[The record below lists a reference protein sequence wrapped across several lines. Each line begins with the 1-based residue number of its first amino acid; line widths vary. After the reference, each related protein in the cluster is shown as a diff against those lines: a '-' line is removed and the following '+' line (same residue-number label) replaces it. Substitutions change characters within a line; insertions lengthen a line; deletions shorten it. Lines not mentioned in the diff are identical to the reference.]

1 MEFKANELAIKDIA
15 SIKNTII
22 TATAENRR
30 DILKA
35 FDDMELQT
43 ELKARGAFCSANA
56 EVIARHRA
64 EIISRRYY
72 ELKGKSK
79 AERGFYERD
88 KAKI

>member
-1 MEFKANELAIKDIA
+1 MEIKANELAIKDIA

-56 EVIARHRA
+56 EIIARHRA
-64 EIISRRYY
+64 EIIARRYY
-72 ELKGKSK
+72 ELKGKNKAK
-79 AERGFYERD
+79 AERLHYGIN
-88 KAKI
+88 KQ

>member
-1 MEFKANELAIKDIA
+1 MEIKANELAIKELN

-56 EVIARHRA
+56 EIIARHRA
-64 EIISRRYY
+64 EIIARRYY
-72 ELKGKSK
+72 ELKGKAK
-79 AERGFYERD
+79 AEKDFYGRN
-88 KAKI
+88 KF

>member
-1 MEFKANELAIKDIA
+1 MEIKANELAIKELN

-35 FDDMELQT
+35 FNDFELQT

-64 EIISRRYY
+64 EIIARRYY
-72 ELKGKSK
+72 ELKGKAK
-79 AERGFYERD
+79 AERLHYGIT
-88 KAKI
+88 KQ

>member
-1 MEFKANELAIKDIA
+1 MEIKANELAIKELN

-56 EVIARHRA
+56 EIIARHRA
-64 EIISRRYY
+64 EIIARRYY
-72 ELKGKSK
+72 ELISKNKAK
-79 AERGFYERD
+79 AERLHYGIN
-88 KAKI
+88 KQ

>member
-1 MEFKANELAIKDIA
+1 MEIKANELAIKELN

-56 EVIARHRA
+56 EIIARYRA
-64 EIISRRYY
+64 EIIARRYY

-79 AERGFYERD
+79 AKAERLNYGIN
-88 KAKI
+88 KQ

>member
-1 MEFKANELAIKDIA
+1 MEIKANELAIKELN

-56 EVIARHRA
+56 FYKA
-64 EIISRRYY
+64 EIETLRQTNKKLKADYADLL
-72 ELKGKSK
+72 ELMNLNHKG
-79 AERGFYERD
+79 
-88 KAKI
+88 

>member
-1 MEFKANELAIKDIA
+1 MEIKANELAIKDIA

-56 EVIARHRA
+56 FYKA
-64 EIISRRYY
+64 EIECLKQTNKKLKADYADLL
-72 ELKGKSK
+72 ELMNLNHKG
-79 AERGFYERD
+79 
-88 KAKI
+88 

>member
-1 MEFKANELAIKDIA
+1 MEIKANELAIKELN

-56 EVIARHRA
+56 FYKV
-64 EIISRRYY
+64 EI
-72 ELKGKSK
+72 ELLKETIKDLKADYADLLELMNLNHKG
-79 AERGFYERD
+79 
-88 KAKI
+88 